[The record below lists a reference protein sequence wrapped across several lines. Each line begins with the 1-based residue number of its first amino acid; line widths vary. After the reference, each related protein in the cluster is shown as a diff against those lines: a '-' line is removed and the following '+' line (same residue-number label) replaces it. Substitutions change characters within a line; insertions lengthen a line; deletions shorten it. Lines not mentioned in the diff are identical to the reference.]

1 MSGESETFK
10 NIIADSNKK
19 LSTLKILANF
29 FNHPDLIAIL
39 IRTKVIHNLF
49 EGNKEL
55 DINKL
60 DLFHIQ
66 FTSSLIELFQKLK
79 RVKEQK
85 YLLISDEIYINEGF
99 ISRLNEEVTV
109 TTFPE
114 EARKHSVLICT
125 KLEEAYNMLAGNGKA
140 KFIWTEVLTLSQQRC
155 AEFYREI
162 TQDQY
167 QRITTHSDA
176 GVYQN
181 TFVTLEKKLAG
192 KLNIQKFKVKLVCGL
207 QYKNEPLE
215 IYEFVNSNDKFIFIP
230 VKKSFYLVD
239 DNQLRGID
247 ISKNQS
253 NRKDLIDQLANKNA
267 LLQEQLNT
275 VKTSLKEDVE
285 KVMESYLAK
294 ISGVDFLDD
303 LQNVDEQTNILK
315 AMLNINIK

>member
-29 FNHPDLIAIL
+29 FNHPDLIAIH
-39 IRTKVIHNLF
+39 IRTKIIHNLF

-79 RVKEQK
+79 RMKEQK
-85 YLLISDEIYINEGF
+85 YLLISDEIHINEGY
-99 ISRLNEEVTV
+99 IKRLKEEVTV
-109 TTFPE
+109 NTFPDE
-114 EARKHSVLICT
+114 VRKHSGLMCA
-125 KLEEAYNMLAGNGKA
+125 KLEEAYNILAMGGTA
-140 KFIWTEVLTLSQQRC
+140 KFIWTEVMALSQQRC

-162 TQDQY
+162 TEQQY
-167 QRITTHSDA
+167 QKITMHMDA
-176 GVYQN
+176 AVYQN
-181 TFVTLEKKLAG
+181 SFVTLEKKLAG

-207 QYKNEPLE
+207 EYKNHPLE

-230 VKKSFYLVD
+230 DKKSFYLLD
-239 DNQLRGID
+239 DTQLRGLD

-253 NRKDLIDQLANKNA
+253 NRKDLIDQLVNKNA
-267 LLQEQLNT
+267 VLQEQLNT